1 MNATYMEQSFGQ
13 RIKNNNIVQAW
24 LVLAL
29 ALLFGAL
36 LAGIQL
42 FLAPTIEA
50 NKINET
56 LQKVPELV
64 FGKARALDMV
74 EQNQQL
80 EITPQTIEIEKHG
93 TKVFYSVFETRVVG
107 KLAGWV
113 VKTAGQGYA
122 DKIELLIGLD
132 SAAETITGLFV
143 LDQKETPGLGNK
155 IVTEKWRD
163 QFIAKKTGNPLT
175 VTKDGAKAPNEIDGV
190 TGATISSRAVSNII
204 NTAVNDLKDILAA
217 KAGQ

>member
-1 MNATYMEQSFGQ
+1 MNATHMEQSFGQ

-24 LVLAL
+24 LVLTL
-29 ALLFGAL
+29 ALFFGAS

-42 FLAPTIEA
+42 TLAPTIEA

-56 LQKVPELV
+56 RQKVPELV
-64 FGKARALDMV
+64 FGKAGAL
-74 EQNQQL
+74 EILKQNQQL
-80 EITPQTIEIEKHG
+80 EITPQTMEIEKHG
-93 TKVFYSVFETRVVG
+93 TKVFYSVFETRVAG

-155 IVTEKWRD
+155 IVTEKWRN
-163 QFIAKKTGNPLT
+163 QFIAKKTGSPLT
-175 VTKDGAKAPNEIDGV
+175 VTKEGAKAPNEIDGV
-190 TGATISSRAVSNII
+190 TGATISSRAVSSII
-204 NTAVNDLKDILAA
+204 NTTMNDLKGMLAA
-217 KAGQ
+217 KAR

>member
-1 MNATYMEQSFGQ
+1 MNATHMEQSFGQ

-24 LVLAL
+24 LVLTL
-29 ALLFGAL
+29 ALFFGAS

-42 FLAPTIEA
+42 TLAPTIEA

-56 LQKVPELV
+56 RQKVPELV
-64 FGKARALDMV
+64 FGKAKALEMV
-74 EQNQQL
+74 KQNQQL
-80 EITPQTIEIEKHG
+80 EITPEIIEIEKHG
-93 TKVFYSVFETRVVG
+93 RKVFYSIFETRVDG
-107 KLAGWV
+107 ELAGWV

-132 SAAETITGLFV
+132 FAAEAITGLFV

-155 IVTEKWRD
+155 IVTDEWRG
-163 QFIAKKTGNPLT
+163 QFIAKETGSPLT
-175 VTKDGAKAPNEIDGV
+175 VTKDGAKAENEIDCI

-204 NTAVNDLKDILAA
+204 NTAVNDLKDLLAA
-217 KAGQ
+217 KAR